1 MGKRVG
7 AAAPHSPPN
16 PSSDTKMS
24 VLCSHLILVHPG
36 QKKCWDVKRWD
47 DFQPW
52 DLEAGRGR
60 VEESSYVR
68 VRPARPACRP
78 PAASSPTLLTLL
90 MK

>member
-7 AAAPHSPPN
+7 AAAPRFPPN

-52 DLEAGRGR
+52 DLEAGGGRGR
-60 VEESSYVR
+60 VEDSSYIR
-68 VRPARPACRP
+68 VRPAGPAGLPQHPARLCR
-78 PAASSPTLLTLL
+78 LC
-90 MK
+90 